1 MGIYA
6 TPFGYMVEE
15 GKITTDSCN
24 KAIVVFIFD
33 LAATGKS
40 LSTISGLVSEK
51 YPGVTINKGKI
62 SRIIKDLRYT
72 GNDVFPKI
80 IESEIYEMANSKQA
94 HMATRG
100 AETGRAELLMI
111 KVPYRCPLC
120 HSRMRRFHDP
130 RNKCPDRW
138 ACMNEYCSFQIRYA
152 DSDMISDLK
161 AIITGLQGY
170 EVNEE
175 NDVIRRGF
183 TTAKL
188 ERDVKV
194 SLDSQSFDIEKMR
207 EDILLLAS
215 MKYSDITETGIKKQV
230 VKDAIQSIV
239 DPKRYV
245 ELINQ
250 IGQEI
255 QIEVDKN
262 VTLVLKDGSRHRR
275 TSGNGNC
282 AVRQRENGNE
292 NCANESVG

>member
-1 MGIYA
+1 M
-6 TPFGYMVEE
+6 
-15 GKITTDSCN
+15 
-24 KAIVVFIFD
+24 
-33 LAATGKS
+33 
-40 LSTISGLVSEK
+40 
-51 YPGVTINKGKI
+51 
-62 SRIIKDLRYT
+62 
-72 GNDVFPKI
+72 
-80 IESEIYEMANSKQA
+80 
-94 HMATRG
+94 
-100 AETGRAELLMI
+100 
-111 KVPYRCPLC
+111 
-120 HSRMRRFHDP
+120 
-130 RNKCPDRW
+130 
-138 ACMNEYCSFQIRYA
+138 
-152 DSDMISDLK
+152 
-161 AIITGLQGY
+161 
-170 EVNEE
+170 NEE

-239 DPKRYV
+239 DPKHYV
-245 ELINQ
+245 ELINR